1 MKNELTTIVVVVFL
15 VLASGAVAM
24 TMTLITEVYAQ
35 TTTARTNSY
44 YTDISK
50 GFRVQ
55 VPDGWVVDQI
65 NKTDPSINESTIQD
79 YGIEFLIAICPE
91 QISLPT
97 AGSLHI
103 CPNTLQSNATGF
115 FQLYRFLNLQDRP
128 ELAVFVQQGE
138 PILTDDL
145 LTLYIDY
152 QRRNMTFD
160 GPYAYQNIQL
170 VTDEDIEVSIVD
182 PQHNNQTVGAA
193 QAKFVEYTHTDSN
206 GYGSYKQSA
215 LLVLSSDAN
224 MGYVVRP
231 LVVQLSDQE
240 LPGFATQVIN
250 SFELIAASDAGEV
263 DDAVNLE

>member
-1 MKNELTTIVVVVFL
+1 MGL
-15 VLASGAVAM
+15 VTDLVMGLLMAVLLSVM
-24 TMTLITEVYAQ
+24 ITEVYAQ
-35 TTTARTNSY
+35 TTTRTNSY

-65 NKTDPSINESTIQD
+65 NKTDPSINEYTIPD
-79 YGIEFLIAICPE
+79 YGIEFLIAMCPE
-91 QISLPT
+91 EISLPT
-97 AGSLHI
+97 AGRLHI
-103 CPNTLQSNATGF
+103 CFNTLPSNATGF

-128 ELAVFVQQGE
+128 ELAAFVEQGE

-145 LTLYIDY
+145 LALYIDY
-152 QRRNMTFD
+152 QRNITLGD
-160 GPYAYQNIQL
+160 LYVYQSIQL

-224 MGYVVRP
+224 MGYVVHP
-231 LVVQLSDQE
+231 IVVQLSDQE